1 MILEEMTM
9 PEFEEG
15 LRKTRTV
22 YIPFGATEEHGS
34 HLPLSTD
41 TLMAVE
47 VGRKLA
53 LRRPVF
59 VAPAIP
65 YGVCRSTSCHPG
77 TISITTATL
86 RSLTIDLVTDFY
98 RQGLRSFILLTGHA
112 GGTHGAVLVDAGE
125 ELLQRFSD
133 IRIAVVTEYQL
144 ASREGREIIDTPDDS
159 HAGEI
164 ETSRILHT
172 HPHLVKGKGEKEYP
186 SFPAGILVRDKR
198 RYWPGGVWGDP
209 TKASAEKGA
218 RLEEVV
224 VSALE
229 RLVEEME
236 KECAD
241 S

>member
-15 LRKTRTV
+15 LKKTRTV

-41 TLMAVE
+41 TLMAAE

-53 LRRPVF
+53 LRRPIF
-59 VAPAIP
+59 IAPAIP

-77 TISITTATL
+77 TVSITTATL
-86 RSLTIDLVTDFY
+86 RSLVIDLVTDFY
-98 RQGLRSFILLTGHA
+98 RQGLRTFILLTGHA
-112 GGTHGAVLVDAGE
+112 GGTHGAVLIDAGE
-125 ELLQRFSD
+125 ELLQRFPD
-133 IRIAVVTEYQL
+133 IGIAVLTEYHL
-144 ASREGREIIDTPDDS
+144 ASREGRAIIETPDDS

-164 ETSRILHT
+164 ETSRLLHS
-172 HPHLVKGKGEKEYP
+172 HPHLVKGEGQKEYP
-186 SFPAGILVRDKR
+186 NFPAGILVRDKR

-209 TKASAEKGA
+209 TRASAEKGA
-218 RLEEVV
+218 RLEEIV

-229 RLVEEME
+229 RLVDELE
-236 KECAD
+236 KEIT
-241 S
+241 